1 MTTKVVIK
9 NTHFTYGGIANFRA
23 NAHLVTVGAYGEKKS
38 PVTKPNYL
46 FVQGV
51 LPAPKLDTIKA
62 TVVDIDFRQSNDSD
76 ITADV
81 SPMQLEFAGGSVS
94 AARRAASE
102 GKLKLVMLHMLPEKM
117 AAAINDSPM
126 VRDNLNDYG
135 NDARVALQTW
145 VIMEAALADRVKTN
159 SSADVKATVKGIT
172 IGLNGSAQGSRE
184 TEIEIKPETTFG
196 YVLGKFEWDANS
208 KKKRTRI
215 VRISPDTW
223 SFS

>member
-9 NTHFTYGGIANFRA
+9 NNHFTYGGIAYFRS

-62 TVVDIDFRQSNDSD
+62 TVVDIDYRQSNDAD

-81 SPMQLEFAGGSVS
+81 RPMQLEFAGGSVS

-117 AAAINDSPM
+117 EAAINDSPQ
-126 VRDNLNDYG
+126 VRDNLNEYG
-135 NDARVALQTW
+135 NDARVVLQTW
-145 VIMEAALADRVKTN
+145 VIMAAEMADRIKSN
-159 SSADVKATVKGIT
+159 SAADVKATIKGIT
-172 IGLNGSAQGSRE
+172 IGLNGSAQSSRE
-184 TEIEIKPETTFG
+184 TEVVVESGATFG
-196 YVLGKFEWDANS
+196 YLLGKFEWDANS
-208 KKKRTRI
+208 KKKRTKI
-215 VRISPDTW
+215 VRINPDTW
-223 SFS
+223 SFN